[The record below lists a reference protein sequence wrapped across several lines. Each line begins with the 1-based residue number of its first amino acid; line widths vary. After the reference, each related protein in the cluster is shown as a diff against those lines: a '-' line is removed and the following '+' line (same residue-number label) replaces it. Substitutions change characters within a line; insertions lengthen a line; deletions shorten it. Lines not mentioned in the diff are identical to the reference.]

1 METMTDWVT
10 KAGKAKLQEKAQA
23 IVDAVD
29 EALWKDNPRFNAEYR
44 AASAALMEAINQT
57 QNGQGMISAAELHLI
72 AMEMKKTMTDLSP
85 AAQAVLWAFNSKF
98 DWIED
103 GIPGPQFNAIAA
115 VIRAVADQ
123 VVPSDAVEPRN
134 YLPMAI
140 ECQRIRKELL
150 TIADELEIND

>member
-1 METMTDWVT
+1 M
-10 KAGKAKLQEKAQA
+10 A
-23 IVDAVD
+23 
-29 EALWKDNPRFNAEYR
+29 
-44 AASAALMEAINQT
+44 
-57 QNGQGMISAAELHLI
+57 
-72 AMEMKKTMTDLSP
+72 DLSP
-85 AAQAVLWAFNSKF
+85 AAQAVFWAFNSKF